1 MTIVGDIMIAE
12 GMMTA
17 KEMTAVTTMTLKDHR
32 AALTIEAKACVVEV
46 DEQVAEVEVTT
57 ATEVATETTTGLM
70 ASQPLCQEKAW
81 ARVWEGKQNRD
92 TEPATRKS
100 MRM

>member
-12 GMMTA
+12 GM
-17 KEMTAVTTMTLKDHR
+17 MTAVTTMTLKDHR